1 MKNRVG
7 RVIIGIL
14 ALAMLAFYTYKED
27 QIHTHSDDIE
37 YWGPAT
43 GLHPEGFDQGTVM
56 ERPEDLEP
64 APEAGA
70 FSMSEN
76 LPENWRTR
84 PRSTS
89 LSRMWPDST
98 GPRKRLWRS

>member
-56 ERPEDLEP
+56 ERPEDL
-64 APEAGA
+64 
-70 FSMSEN
+70 
-76 LPENWRTR
+76 
-84 PRSTS
+84 
-89 LSRMWPDST
+89 
-98 GPRKRLWRS
+98 